1 MSKFVLPYEP
11 QYTGHRDA
19 KKQHKD
25 VRDSL
30 RRNPRETTSPS
41 LVPEP
46 AREDDK
52 TK

>member
-1 MSKFVLPYEP
+1 MSKFMLPYEP
-11 QYTGHRDA
+11 QYAGHRDA

-25 VRDSL
+25 ARDRL
-30 RRNPRETTSPS
+30 RETRETTSPH